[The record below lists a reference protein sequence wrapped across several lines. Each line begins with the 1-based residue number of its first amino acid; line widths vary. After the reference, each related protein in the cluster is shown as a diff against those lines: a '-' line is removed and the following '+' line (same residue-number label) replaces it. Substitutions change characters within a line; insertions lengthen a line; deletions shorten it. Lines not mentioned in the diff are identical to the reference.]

1 MVILIIPQLNLP
13 VCDRWEWL
21 SVVAQI
27 TAALLE
33 VATLCEQ
40 INKLKYMFM
49 VFDLTKLYFLSQS
62 EKRNRKVGIEM
73 EYEIVYIYSFVPG
86 LY

>member
-1 MVILIIPQLNLP
+1 MAI
-13 VCDRWEWL
+13 
-21 SVVAQI
+21 
-27 TAALLE
+27 
-33 VATLCEQ
+33 LCEQ

-62 EKRNRKVGIEM
+62 EKSNRKVGIEM